1 MLKSP
6 DNSADHNRQ
15 TSSILTSETVSV
27 AVAVPIA
34 GAYDYLQRETGHQT
48 GTGISRG
55 TIVTV
60 PFGGRLVSG
69 IVLGPGAGDV
79 APEKMKAINAVA
91 PLPALDAAFVS
102 FIERVAAWTLA
113 PIGAVA
119 KMVLSQ
125 PRALQTPPQ
134 TTLFTKA
141 KIMPDAVRIT
151 PARQQVLDVLGE
163 AGAMSAAELARI
175 ADVGAGVISA
185 MAKADMLTSMQVSAD
200 RPPAPPQTDRPGLT
214 LTDEQQMA
222 ADMMVAA
229 CGNGFHPFLLDGV
242 TGSGKTEV
250 YFEAVKAVLEAGQQV
265 LILLPEIALSS
276 GWRTRFERRFGVAP
290 VEWHSDIGNS
300 QKRRAWRYV
309 LSGEAKLVVGARS
322 ALFLPFSDL
331 GLIIV
336 DEEHDHAY
344 KQEDQTIYQARDM
357 AVVRAHIHR
366 CPIILASATPSLE
379 SWVNAGKT
387 GENPRYQHIG
397 LPNRINGA
405 ALPEMT
411 AIDLRQTPP
420 ERGRW
425 LAPPLV
431 DAIGARLEAG
441 EQSLLFLNRRGYAPL
456 TMCGSCGHKLVC
468 PNCDSWMVSHK
479 LSGQLRCHHC
489 GHQTR
494 PSNKCPA
501 CGQEDTMQA
510 CGPGVERLAEEVL
523 WRFPDARFAVLS
535 SDTVGTPKAAEA
547 FIQSVIDGDVD
558 IIIGTQMVAKGHH
571 FPNLT
576 LVGVVDAD
584 LGLAGGDLRAAERT
598 FQMLSQVAGR
608 AGRESRPGEAML
620 QTLDPENQVL
630 TCLLDGTRDA
640 FLAMEAHSRGLAGM
654 PPSGQLAALILSS
667 HDEKR
672 LHATLRRLDKSK
684 PHFTGVDIFGPA
696 IAPIGFL
703 KGRYRGRLLIRTDRS
718 VDIQGILR
726 DWLADFKPDSGVKL
740 QIDIDPYNF
749 L

>member
-1 MLKSP
+1 MSESLGMVP
-6 DNSADHNRQ
+6 QSALA
-15 TSSILTSETVSV
+15 I
-27 AVAVPIA
+27 AVAAPVGGI
-34 GAYDYLQRETGHQT
+34 YDYLAGPAV
-48 GTGISRG
+48 GAVRG
-55 TIVTV
+55 NIVMV
-60 PFGGRLVSG
+60 PFGGRHLPG
-69 IVLGPGAGDV
+69 IVMGTAIGDV
-79 APEKMKAINAVA
+79 PVAKLRAVETLVTLP
-91 PLPALDAAFVS
+91 PLSDALVQ
-102 FIERVAAWTLA
+102 FIERVAAWTMA
-113 PIGAVA
+113 PLGAVV

-125 PRALQTPPQ
+125 PAAFDRPPQ
-134 TTLFTKA
+134 QKRYSIGAPAGAARLTT
-141 KIMPDAVRIT
+141 
-151 PARQQVLDVLGE
+151 ARQHVLDYLAKNE
-163 AGAMSAAELARI
+163 APDHQADAFGVTAAMITAACGASQAVINGMET
-175 ADVGAGVISA
+175 AGLLQV
-185 MAKADMLTSMQVSAD
+185 KFVSAD
-200 RPPAPPQTDRPGLT
+200 QPPALPRHDLDHVT
-214 LTDEQQMA
+214 LTSDQQQA
-222 ADMMVAA
+222 AVHL
-229 CGNGFHPFLLDGV
+229 CGAVGQGFQTCLLDGV

-250 YFEAVKAVLEAGQQV
+250 YFEAVEAAVAAGQQV
-265 LILLPEIALSS
+265 LILLPEIALSAA
-276 GWRTRFERRFGVAP
+276 WRARFTARFGVPP
-290 VEWHSDIGNS
+290 VEWHSDIS
-300 QKRRAWRYV
+300 AAQKRKSWRFILQGRASV
-309 LSGEAKLVVGARS
+309 VVGARS
-322 ALFLPFSDL
+322 ALFLPFSHL

-336 DEEHDHAY
+336 DEEHEHAF
-344 KQEDQTIYQARDM
+344 KQEDQVIYQARDM
-357 AVVRAHIHR
+357 AVLRGRLDNV
-366 CPIILASATPSLE
+366 PVVLASATPSLE

-387 GENPRYQHIG
+387 GETPRYQHVG
-397 LPNRINGA
+397 LPNRIHGA
-405 ALPEMT
+405 ALPVMT

-425 LAPPLV
+425 LSPPLV
-431 DAIGARLEAG
+431 DAIAARLEAG

-456 TMCGSCGHKLVC
+456 TLCGSCGHKLTC
-468 PNCDSWMVSHK
+468 PNCDSWMVAHK
-479 LSGQLRCHHC
+479 LSGRLRCHHC

-494 PSNKCPA
+494 PSNHCTA
-501 CGQEDTMQA
+501 CGQTDTMQA

-630 TCLLDGTRDA
+630 ACLLEGKRDA
-640 FLAMEAHSRGLAGM
+640 FLSMEAHARSLAGM

-726 DWLADFKPDSGVKL
+726 DWLADFKSDSGVKL
-740 QIDIDPYNF
+740 Q
-749 L
+749 